1 MIEHLPK
8 ETEIVRRLLQQARE
22 DFAPEAHKALSDY
35 VLVEEA
41 TEAAAGFVDVLA
53 PKIVELLVRAKGA
66 ASLPAFLA
74 GDNIYDNNGVPT
86 IVVREGLGVW
96 GTIVDILDDQVI
108 DLYLAT
114 DNQED
119 FAELYDA
126 LDGLES
132 IRFRKL
138 WMYNINID
146 FKPETI
152 RTVKIV
158 STADCPKVMDDP
170 TLNRLTLHA
179 PIETCVI
186 YDRNF
191 VASPNTADTW
201 PGATREVL
209 FIPRISNSAKTTL
222 DLTRT
227 SSSWHNFRYVE
238 SYNQTHN
245 PPTPIWDWMEP
256 GWHTVLCPDGTIT
269 HNDNGDIVLRREA

>member
-8 ETEIVRRLLQQARE
+8 ETEIVRSLLQQARE
-22 DFAPEAHKALSDY
+22 DFSPEVHKALSNY
-35 VLVEEA
+35 VLGEEA
-41 TEAAAGFVDVLA
+41 TNAAAGFVDVIA
-53 PKIVELLVRAKGA
+53 PKIVELLERAKGA

-74 GDNIYDNNGVPT
+74 GDNIYDDNGVPT

-96 GTIVDILDDQVI
+96 GTIGDILDDQVI
-108 DLYLAT
+108 DLYLGT

-138 WMYNINID
+138 RMYNINID

-158 STADCPKVMDDP
+158 STADCPKVMGDP
-170 TLNRLTLHA
+170 TLNYLTLHA

-201 PGATREVL
+201 AEASREVL
-209 FIPRISNSAKTTL
+209 FTPRISNSANTTL

-227 SSSWHNFRYVE
+227 SASWHNFRYVK
-238 SYNQTHN
+238 SYGNAH
-245 PPTPIWDWMEP
+245 PIWDWMEP

-269 HNDNGDIVLRREA
+269 HDDNGDIVLRQEA

>member
-8 ETEIVRRLLQQARE
+8 ETEIVRSLLQQSRE
-22 DFAPEAHKALSDY
+22 DFAPEVHKALSDY
-35 VLVEEA
+35 VLGEEA

-74 GDNIYDNNGVPT
+74 GDNIYDDNGVPT

-96 GTIVDILDDQVI
+96 GTIGDILDDQVI
-108 DLYLAT
+108 DLYLGT

-119 FAELYDA
+119 FSELYDA

-138 WMYNINID
+138 RMYYTNID

-158 STADCPKVMDDP
+158 STADCPKAYGVT
-170 TLNRLTLHA
+170 TLNYLTLHA

-191 VASPNTADTW
+191 VASPNTADTVAA
-201 PGATREVL
+201 GSIEVL
-209 FIPRISNSAKTTL
+209 FTPRISNSANTSL

-227 SSSWHNFRYVE
+227 SASWHNFRCFK
-238 SYNQTHN
+238 SYGLA
-245 PPTPIWDWMEP
+245 PPTWHWMEP

-269 HNDNGDIVLRREA
+269 HDDNGDIVLRQEA